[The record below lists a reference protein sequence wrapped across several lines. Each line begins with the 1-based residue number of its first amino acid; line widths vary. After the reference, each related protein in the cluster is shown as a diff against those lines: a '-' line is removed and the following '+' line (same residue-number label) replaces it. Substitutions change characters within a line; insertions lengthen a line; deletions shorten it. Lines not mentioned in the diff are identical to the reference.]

1 MTRHRFRE
9 SIKSFFGHHVDP
21 EKDEQLKGSK
31 IEIDDKVTKI
41 FKLIKDEENDSKK
54 EPLIELI
61 EDFHKHYQSLYEQY
75 DHLTGELRRKLHGK
89 REKDASS
96 SSSSDSDSDH
106 SSENRGGKNGQL
118 ESDSQKMADS
128 IKQELEAANLEIVDL
143 KRKLTTTSEE
153 KDALNFDYLASLSKV
168 REAEEIVK
176 SLKLESERSEN
187 ERSQLLVENEELRY
201 KLDTAAKIEAEMNQR
216 LEDLNREND
225 NLILEKVSAL
235 KRIEDV
241 ENFTEDLRTEVDQ
254 LKGEN
259 ITVKQELESVKG
271 QVSNLQQKLESAEN
285 QVTELSHS
293 LNAAV
298 EENKSLHSKLS
309 EALNEIQQA
318 QDKIQKLMIE
328 LSQTKDD
335 LVEKEREALTLKEL
349 HEMHGNQS
357 TAQIKE
363 LEAHV
368 ASLKLELESFQATSR
383 DMVVQIENKAS
394 EAEQLGEQNIGL
406 QSRISELEIMSKKR
420 EEELLTLTQKLQDDQ
435 KEPLSRVENLT
446 VKMNN
451 LLSDVESLH
460 AEKAQLEERMVFR
473 SDEAST
479 QVQSL
484 MDQINTLQLELETLH
499 CQKAELELELER
511 EKQESMERL
520 NERENQKLEL
530 ESQINNQQRMLEEE
544 GEAYKKLTEECQQV
558 ECLYQECK
566 ANLEVAE
573 RKIQEMS
580 EEFESKSQKA
590 ADLKQMVEDL
600 QRDLEARR
608 DEKNDLV
615 SQITDHQRMLKEQ
628 EDAFNK
634 LSEEYKQLKASFKDC
649 KGIIEVTEM
658 KMQEMAGELDKSVQ
672 SKDQTVSDLEQ
683 IIEDLKRDLEMK
695 GDELSTFVENVRT
708 IEVKHRLS
716 NQKLRVTEQLLTEK
730 EESFRKA
737 EAKFLEEQRVLEERI
752 TSLSGTISANN
763 EAYRRMITDISEN
776 VNNTL
781 TGFEAVIQKFEE
793 GNRKYEHCIEETSK
807 ELKIAKHWV
816 GETKRV
822 KKQLIDEMTNFIEQ
836 LKDQKEQGS
845 SLRERVKKLQIKAN
859 KEEGEKE
866 NLLKS
871 VKQLENKVEF
881 LERAMK
887 EKDEG
892 ILGLGEEKREAIRQL
907 CIWIDYHRS
916 RCDDLKEILSKT
928 VRVQSAA

>member
-1 MTRHRFRE
+1 MEGGSEISLEMGICLVFVQ
-9 SIKSFFGHHVDP
+9 K
-21 EKDEQLKGSK
+21 KDEQLKGSK

-118 ESDSQKMADS
+118 ESESQKMADS

-201 KLDTAAKIEAEMNQR
+201 KYKLDTAAKIEAEMNQR

-225 NLILEKVSAL
+225 NLILEKESAL

-254 LKGEN
+254 LKEEN

-285 QVTELSHS
+285 QVTELSYS
-293 LNAAV
+293 LSAAV

-309 EALNEIQQA
+309 EALNEIQQE
-318 QDKIQKLMIE
+318 QDKLQKLMIE
-328 LSQTKDD
+328 LSQTKDE

-363 LEAHV
+363 LEAYV
-368 ASLKLELESFQATSR
+368 ASLKLELESLQATSR
-383 DMVVQIENKAS
+383 DMVAQIENKAS
-394 EAEQLGEQNIGL
+394 EAEHLGEQNIGL
-406 QSRISELEIMSKKR
+406 QSRISELEIMLKKR
-420 EEELLTLTQKLQDDQ
+420 EEELLTLTKKLQDDQ
-435 KEPLSRVENLT
+435 KESLSRVENLT

-451 LLSDVESLH
+451 LLSDVELLH
-460 AEKAQLEERMVFR
+460 AEKVQLEERMVFK

-484 MDQINTLQLELETLH
+484 MDQINTLQLELESLH

-530 ESQINNQQRMLEEE
+530 ERQINNHQRMLEEE

-634 LSEEYKQLKASFKDC
+634 LSEEYKQLKASFRDC
-649 KGIIEVTEM
+649 KGIIEHTEI

-708 IEVKHRLS
+708 IEVKLRLS

-752 TSLSGTISANN
+752 TSLSGTIAANN

-822 KKQLIDEMTNFIEQ
+822 KKQLIDEMTNLIEQ
-836 LKDQKEQGS
+836 LKDQKE
-845 SLRERVKKLQIKAN
+845 LRERVKKLQIKAN